1 MRCLALHYSVFAVCL
16 FRADQPRFARLVFP
30 SSRRR
35 KTDRRPNVA
44 AAAAR
49 VPGPRADPAAP
60 ARLLSKTRPIR
71 PAAAAT
77 APARQRPC
85 ARASCAARPS
95 VRHCDLLN
103 GGRPG
108 GGARVGD
115 R

>member
-16 FRADQPRFARLVFP
+16 FRADQPRFAPLVFP

-35 KTDRRPNVA
+35 KTDRRPNV

-77 APARQRPC
+77 APARAPVRP
-85 ARASCAARPS
+85 ARRGARPS
-95 VRHCDLLN
+95 VRHCDLVN
-103 GGRPG
+103 GVRPG